1 MTLEQ
6 IIHKYRN
13 GDLVFEVG
21 QIIYTDDNLIVTEQ
35 IIEDYIELSEVQA
48 RKEAEFWNNWED
60 HEEIE

>member
-1 MTLEQ
+1 MNLNQ
-6 IIHKYRN
+6 IIEKYRN